1 MMKKLKLD
9 IKGLANRLD
18 ITTRKLLNT
27 TLAGNYQTAFRG
39 SGLEFYGFRK
49 YTTGDDAGKIDWKAS
64 TRANDLLIREYIEE
78 RSLNVFFLVDA
89 SSTMLFGSRDKIKAQ
104 YAAELVAS
112 MSFAIIHSSDSVG
125 FGMFNKG
132 IVKNFLPASGEKQ
145 YYNILNNLVDL
156 NLYGNGFDLAKPLKY
171 YTEVLPRGSLFFI
184 VSDFIGLK
192 GDEWIK
198 ALRIA
203 CRKLDTIGIMIRD
216 VRDRQLPEGY
226 SEIVLESPEDD
237 RKKIVNPAA
246 IKHAYESYVKR
257 EEERIVEVFSQSGG
271 EFLLLTT
278 DMNFVNIIIKMFK
291 RRVLKYR

>member
-1 MMKKLKLD
+1 MNKLKLD
-9 IKGLANRLD
+9 IKDLANRLD
-18 ITTRKLLNT
+18 ISTRKMLRSNLT
-27 TLAGNYQTAFRG
+27 GNYQTAFRG

-49 YTTGDDAGKIDWKAS
+49 YSTSDDASKIDWKAS
-64 TRANDLLIREYIEE
+64 TRSNELLVREYIEE
-78 RSLNVFFLVDA
+78 RNLNVFFLVDA
-89 SSTMLFGSRDKIKAQ
+89 SSTMLFGTRDKIKAQ

-125 FGMFNKG
+125 LGMFNKNL
-132 IVKNFLPASGEKQ
+132 VKNFLPASGEKQ
-145 YYNILNNLVDL
+145 YYNLLNSLVDL
-156 NLYGNGFDLAKPLKY
+156 NLYGNGFDLAKPLRY
-171 YTEVLPRGSLFFI
+171 YTEVLSRGSLFFI

-198 ALRIA
+198 SLRIA
-203 CRKLDTIGIMIRD
+203 CRKLDVIGIMIRD
-216 VRDRQLPEGY
+216 VRDRQLPGEY

-257 EEERIVEVFSQSGG
+257 EETKIHEIFSECGG

-278 DMNFVNIIIKMFK
+278 DVDFVNLVIKMFK

>member
-1 MMKKLKLD
+1 MKKLKLD
-9 IKGLANRLD
+9 IKDLANRLD
-18 ITTRKLLNT
+18 ISTRKMFRSNLS
-27 TLAGNYQTAFRG
+27 GNYQTAFRG
-39 SGLEFYGFRK
+39 TGLEFYGFRK
-49 YTTGDDAGKIDWKAS
+49 YSVSDDASRIDWKAS
-64 TRANDLLIREYIEE
+64 VRANDLLVREYVEE
-78 RSLNVFFLVDA
+78 RNLNVFFLVDA

-125 FGMFNKG
+125 LGMFNKN
-132 IVKNFLPASGEKQ
+132 IIKNFLPASGEKQ
-145 YYNILNNLVDL
+145 YFNIINSLVDL

-171 YTEVLPRGSLFFI
+171 YTELLPRGSLFFI

-192 GDEWIK
+192 GEDWIK
-198 ALRIA
+198 ALKIA
-203 CRKLDTIGIMIRD
+203 CRRMDVIGVMIRD
-216 VRDRQLPEGY
+216 VRDRLLPSEY

-246 IKHAYESYVKR
+246 IKQAYESYVKM
-257 EEERIVEVFSQSGG
+257 EEARILEIFSQSGG

-278 DMNFVNIIIKMFK
+278 DMNFVNIIVKMFK

>member
-1 MMKKLKLD
+1 MNKLKLD
-9 IKGLANRLD
+9 IKDLANRLD
-18 ITTRKLLNT
+18 VSTRKMFRSNLS
-27 TLAGNYQTAFRG
+27 GNYQTAFKG

-49 YTTGDDAGKIDWKAS
+49 YSTSDDASRIDWKAS
-64 TRANDLLIREYIEE
+64 TRANDLLVREYIEE
-78 RSLNVFFLVDA
+78 RNLNVFFLVDA

-112 MSFAIIHSSDSVG
+112 MSFAIIHASDSVG
-125 FGMFNKG
+125 LGMFNKNL
-132 IVKNFLPASGEKQ
+132 VKNFLPASGEKQ
-145 YYNILNNLVDL
+145 YYNLLNSLVDL
-156 NLYGNGFDLAKPLKY
+156 SLYGNGFDLTKPLRY

-203 CRKLDTIGIMIRD
+203 CRKLDVIGIMIRD
-216 VRDRQLPEGY
+216 VRDRQLPGEY

-237 RKKIVNPAA
+237 RKKIINPAA
-246 IKHAYESYVKR
+246 IKQAYESYVKR
-257 EEERIVEVFSQSGG
+257 EEERILEIFSQSGG

>member
-1 MMKKLKLD
+1 MKKLKLD
-9 IKGLANRLD
+9 IKDLANRLD
-18 ITTRKLLNT
+18 ISTRKMFRSNLS
-27 TLAGNYQTAFRG
+27 GNYQTAFRG
-39 SGLEFYGFRK
+39 TGLEFYGFRK
-49 YTTGDDAGKIDWKAS
+49 YSVSDDASRIDCKAS
-64 TRANDLLIREYIEE
+64 VRANDLLVREYVEE
-78 RSLNVFFLVDA
+78 RNLNVFFLVDA

-125 FGMFNKG
+125 LGMFNKN
-132 IVKNFLPASGEKQ
+132 IIKNFLPASGEKQ
-145 YYNILNNLVDL
+145 YFNIINSLVDL

-171 YTEVLPRGSLFFI
+171 YTELLPRGSLFFI

-192 GDEWIK
+192 GEDWIK
-198 ALRIA
+198 ALKIA
-203 CRKLDTIGIMIRD
+203 CRRMDVIGVMIRD
-216 VRDRQLPEGY
+216 VRDRLLPSEY

-246 IKHAYESYVKR
+246 IKQAYESYVKM
-257 EEERIVEVFSQSGG
+257 EEARILEIFSQSGG

-278 DMNFVNIIIKMFK
+278 DMNFVNIIVKMFK

>member
-1 MMKKLKLD
+1 MKKLKLD
-9 IKGLANRLD
+9 IKNLANRLD
-18 ITTRKLLNT
+18 ITTKGMFKS

-39 SGLEFYGFRK
+39 QGLEFYGFRK
-49 YTTGDDAGKIDWKAS
+49 YSQADDASRIDWKAS
-64 TRANDLLIREYIEE
+64 SRANDLLVREYTEE

-125 FGMFNKG
+125 LGMFNKNL
-132 IVKNFLPASGEKQ
+132 VKNFLPASGEKQ

-156 NLYGNGFDLAKPLKY
+156 NLYGNGFDIEKPLKY
-171 YTEVLPRGSLFFI
+171 YTGVLPRGSLFFI

-192 GDEWIK
+192 GEEWIK
-198 ALRIA
+198 ALRVA
-203 CRKLDTIGIMIRD
+203 CRKLDVMGIMIRD
-216 VRDRQLPEGY
+216 VRDRLLPSEY

-237 RKKIVNPAA
+237 RKKVINPAA

-257 EEERIVEVFSQSGG
+257 EEERIAEVFSQCGG
-271 EFLLLTT
+271 EFMLLTT
-278 DMNFVNIIIKMFK
+278 DADFVNAIIKTFK
-291 RRVLKYR
+291 RRMLKYR